1 VKIRLK
7 GGKELEIQHTT
18 QTMFW
23 DASGKPITSEE
34 FLNNLFGEIPNLFK
48 SEAELRKLWS
58 KPDTRK
64 KLIEKLAVAGY
75 GEEELNALRKLVD
88 AEKSDLFDVLEYV
101 FNSEIKPITRAERV
115 AAAQATMFTL
125 MNDKQ
130 KEFIEFVLSKY
141 IEVGVGELDET
152 KLPILLSSMFQS
164 QEDGIQ
170 KLGGDVK
177 KINNLFVEFQQH
189 LYMSA

>member
-1 VKIRLK
+1 
-7 GGKELEIQHTT
+7 
-18 QTMFW
+18 MFW
-23 DASGKPITSEE
+23 DASGKPMTSEE

-48 SEAELRKLWS
+48 SEESLRQLWS
-58 KPDTRK
+58 KPKTRK
-64 KLIEKLAVAGY
+64 ELIEKLAAAGY
-75 GEEELNALRKLVD
+75 GEEELNGLRKLID

-101 FNSEIKPITRAERV
+101 FNSEIKPITRAQRV

-125 MNDKQ
+125 MDDKQ

-170 KLGGDVK
+170 KLGGDVI

-189 LYMSA
+189 LYKSA